1 MFLIKCAA
9 VLIAALLIGKWFS
22 TERNKILAQGDP
34 WSDSWKTIPGILI
47 LVILCILIFIKI
59 AFDL

>member
-9 VLIAALLIGKWFS
+9 ILIAALLLGKWFDN
-22 TERNKILAQGDP
+22 ERNNILAKGEP
-34 WSDSWKTIPGILI
+34 WYNAWKTIPGILI

>member
-9 VLIAALLIGKWFS
+9 VLLAALLLGKWFDA
-22 TERNKILAQGDP
+22 ERNKILIQGGT

-47 LVILCILIFIKI
+47 LVILCILIFIRMV
-59 AFDL
+59 FDK